1 MLRKM
6 VKFVRLKR
14 EDIKKTVLKWNQ
26 VVESQA
32 GSGPG
37 LFQEGRIDCFHAI
50 PFRQRQAYIAF
61 IYDIH
66 HLQFLI
72 DKADLERTRK
82 KMHDSMKK
90 RGHRADSYKKYSS
103 DEYNDGQSIRGQDYL
118 SSENRYA
125 SYRGRLR
132 ELLLGLK
139 DRIIKARVQEAAL
152 WKQLETNAGH
162 LAAHQSFKKSRKWS
176 IMLEKGLEQSK
187 KVKTEDLLTG
197 KAVSKFTFNIE
208 DNSLV
213 ALGLMLTTH
222 WNPLKSQ
229 KSGAENSSDTNKQK
243 GTDKQSEGK
252 SNQTRK
258 LQELGSQS
266 KLPASKAS
274 KSTTPGKTTPSVN
287 STGLAKK

>member
-14 EDIKKTVLKWNQ
+14 EDVKKTVLKWNQ
-26 VVESQA
+26 LVESQT

-50 PFRQRQAYIAF
+50 PFRQRQAYVAF
-61 IYDIH
+61 IYDIY

-72 DKADLERTRK
+72 EKADLERTRK
-82 KMHDSMKK
+82 KLHDSMKK
-90 RGHRADSYKKYSS
+90 RGYRADSYKKYSTE
-103 DEYNDGQSIRGQDYL
+103 EYNDGVPIRGQDSL
-118 SSENRYA
+118 SPENRYA

-162 LAAHQSFKKSRKWS
+162 LTAQQSFKKSRKWS
-176 IMLEKGLEQSK
+176 IMLEEGLEQSK

-208 DNSLV
+208 DNSLL

-222 WNPLKSQ
+222 WNPLKTQ

-243 GTDKQSEGK
+243 PSDKPTEGR
-252 SNQTRK
+252 SNQPKTM
-258 LQELGSQS
+258 QDLGSLS
-266 KLPASKAS
+266 KLPGTKPT
-274 KSTTPGKTTPSVN
+274 KSPAGGRNTPSVS
-287 STGLAKK
+287 STALAKK